1 MLMIIVLE
9 FVKREELDQD
19 ELYKSCERVQQMDSE
34 SLMCLDWILASTE
47 YLEFVTMMLEFKV
60 SDLGKQNWLIMNV
73 VRTRL
78 DGGRGR

>member
-1 MLMIIVLE
+1 MLMVIVLE

-47 YLEFVTMMLEFKV
+47 YL
-60 SDLGKQNWLIMNV
+60 
-73 VRTRL
+73 
-78 DGGRGR
+78 